1 MPRRPRVLLA
11 DYPLHIVQR
20 GINREPCF
28 FADEDYHCYLHWL
41 EEAARACGCAIHA
54 YALMTNHVHLL
65 LTPTETGAPS
75 RLIQSLG
82 CRYVQYANRFY
93 RRTGSLWEGRYKSS
107 VVQAE
112 SYLLACQRYIELN
125 PVRAGMVAD
134 PAQYRWSSYRAN
146 GLGQA
151 DERLTPHLLY
161 RQLGPDDEERRAA
174 YRALFRTEL
183 DAEAVDDIHKALQLG
198 MPLGSECFAEAICTR
213 LGIRH
218 NSGRR
223 GRPVRPDEM
232 ADTPV
237 QTPAGQGDF
246 GF

>member
-11 DYPLHIVQR
+11 GYPLHIVQR

-28 FADEDYHCYLHWL
+28 FTDEDYFCYLHWL
-41 EEAARACGCAIHA
+41 DESARAYGCAIHA

-65 LTPTETGAPS
+65 LSPKEDGASS
-75 RLIQSLG
+75 RLMQSLG
-82 CRYVQYANRFY
+82 RRYVQYANRFY
-93 RRTGSLWEGRYKSS
+93 RRTGSLWEGRFKSS

-134 PAQYRWSSYRAN
+134 PGQYRWSSYRAN
-146 GLGQA
+146 GLGEI
-151 DERLTPHLLY
+151 DVCLTQHELY
-161 RQLGPDDEERRAA
+161 RSLGCDGGERQAA
-174 YRALFRTEL
+174 YRALFRPEL
-183 DAEAVDDIHKALQLG
+183 DTQAVDDISKALQLG
-198 MPLGSECFAEAICTR
+198 MPVGNERFAETICES

-218 NSGRR
+218 NSGKR
-223 GRPVRPDEM
+223 GRPMRSSDEAGIRPIMD
-232 ADTPV
+232 
-237 QTPAGQGDF
+237 QQDF

>member
-28 FADEDYHCYLHWL
+28 FTDEDYYCYLHWL
-41 EEAARACGCAIHA
+41 EESARACGCAIHA

-65 LTPTETGAPS
+65 LTPAESGAPS
-75 RLIQSLG
+75 RLMQSLG
-82 CRYVQYANRFY
+82 RRYVQYANRFY
-93 RRTGSLWEGRYKSS
+93 RRTGSLWEGRYKSN

-112 SYLLACQRYIELN
+112 SHLLACQRYIELN

-134 PAQYRWSSYRAN
+134 PGHYCWSSYRAN
-146 GLGQA
+146 GLGLA
-151 DERLTPHLLY
+151 DARLTPHEGYLSLASDGRE
-161 RQLGPDDEERRAA
+161 RQAT
-174 YRALFRTEL
+174 YRALFRSEL
-183 DAEAVDDIHKALQLG
+183 DAEAADDIRKALQLG
-198 MPLGSECFAEAICTR
+198 MPLGGGRFAETICAR

-218 NSGRR
+218 NTGQR
-223 GRPVRPDEM
+223 GRPNRPVDE
-232 ADTPV
+232 AKT
-237 QTPAGQGDF
+237 QTMGNQQDF